1 MRILPKSE
9 KIRQNL
15 DAVAAAKYFSYV
27 TAKTYFS
34 IGNTNAPEFSRYD
47 ANRRIY
53 FTLNKVAGI
62 LLTGQYANRKYSFI
76 LNGDRDNK

>member
-1 MRILPKSE
+1 MRTLLKSE

-15 DAVAAAKYFSYV
+15 GAVAAAKYFTYV
-27 TAKTYFS
+27 TAMTYFS
-34 IGNTNAPEFSRYD
+34 IGNTIWHAPEFSRYD

-62 LLTGQYANRKYSFI
+62 LLTGQYANR
-76 LNGDRDNK
+76 